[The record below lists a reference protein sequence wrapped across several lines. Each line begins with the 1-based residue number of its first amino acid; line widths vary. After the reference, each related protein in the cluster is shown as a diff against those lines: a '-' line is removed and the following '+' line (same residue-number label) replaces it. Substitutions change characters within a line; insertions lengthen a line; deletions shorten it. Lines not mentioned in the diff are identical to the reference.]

1 MKRFVTTVFAGFA
14 AIVLAAGSA
23 NAATIIDF
31 GTGFGGAGGTV
42 NIGVNVSGSGIFI
55 DTVTILGAP
64 VNNGVYDVEGAGVC
78 GDAVGGCGLLS
89 FDTALNS
96 ISIVGS
102 IPALGILAPINL
114 LSGDLSGGVNVLLNN
129 GVTGSIT
136 ASGHDAKARELLLAI
151 GLDPATQF
159 AFFGFVT
166 GVNGTGQGSP
176 YTAISTDIT
185 NTSVPEPGSMALFGT
200 GLVGLARTIRRRVA
214 KKYIDPEKS
223 VTVWSVPPAKK
234 DKDK

>member
-1 MKRFVTTVFAGFA
+1 MKNFGKALLAGIA
-14 AIVLAAGSA
+14 AIALSASAA

-31 GTGFGGAGGTV
+31 GTGFGGAGGTI
-42 NIGVNVSGSGIFI
+42 NIGANVTGSGIFI
-55 DTVTILGAP
+55 DTVTIIGAP

-89 FDTALNS
+89 FDKNLNT
-96 ISIVGS
+96 ISLVGS

-114 LSGDLSGGVNVLLNN
+114 LSGDLSGGVSVLINN

-136 ASGHDAKARELLLAI
+136 ASGRDSKARELLLAI
-151 GLDPATQF
+151 GLDPSTQF
-159 AFFGFVT
+159 AFFGFAT

-200 GLVGLARTIRRRVA
+200 GLIGLARSMRRRFA
-214 KKYIDPEKS
+214 KK
-223 VTVWSVPPAKK
+223 A
-234 DKDK
+234 

>member
-1 MKRFVTTVFAGFA
+1 MRRFVRAVLGGIA
-14 AIVLAAGSA
+14 AIALAASSA

-31 GTGFGGAGGTV
+31 GTGFGGAGGTI

-55 DTVTILGAP
+55 DTLTIVGAP

-89 FDTALNS
+89 FDQNLNT
-96 ISIVGS
+96 IAIVGS

-114 LSGDLSGGVNVLLNN
+114 LSGDLSGGVSVLLNN
-129 GVTGSIT
+129 GVTGAIT
-136 ASGHDAKARELLLAI
+136 ASGRDSKARELLVAI
-151 GLDPATQF
+151 GLDPATAF
-159 AFFGFVT
+159 AFFGFST

-185 NTSVPEPGSMALFGT
+185 NTSVPEPGSIALLGT
-200 GLVGLARTIRRRVA
+200 GLIGLARGMRRRFA
-214 KKYIDPEKS
+214 KK
-223 VTVWSVPPAKK
+223 A
-234 DKDK
+234 

>member
-1 MKRFVTTVFAGFA
+1 MKNLVKSILAVAVFA
-14 AIVLAAGSA
+14 LATGSA
-23 NAATIIDF
+23 NAATVIDF

-42 NIGVNVSGSGIFI
+42 NIGANITGSGIFI
-55 DTVTILGAP
+55 DTVTIIGAP

-89 FDTALNS
+89 FDKNLNT

-114 LSGDLSGGVNVLLNN
+114 LSGDLSGGVNVLINN
-129 GVTGSIT
+129 GVTGAIT
-136 ASGHDAKARELLLAI
+136 ASGRDTKAAQLLTAI
-151 GLDPATQF
+151 GLDPATAF
-159 AFFGFVT
+159 AFFGFET
-166 GVNGTGQGSP
+166 AVNGTGQGSP

-200 GLVGLARTIRRRVA
+200 GLFGLAGAIRRRFG
-214 KKYIDPEKS
+214 KK
-223 VTVWSVPPAKK
+223 A
-234 DKDK
+234 